1 MGIAALIIG
10 IVSAILA
17 FIPLCGYIAFIPA
30 LVGLALGIVDI
41 VQKSKKNDPKVM
53 GIVGVITNAAAIILI
68 VVWTILFAVAGVT
81 ADKDAKD
88 ALQKVTE
95 EVKKVEETN
104 K

>member
-41 VQKSKKNDPKVM
+41 VQKSKKNEPKVM

-68 VVWTILFAVAGVT
+68 VVWTILFAVTGVT

>member
-1 MGIAALIIG
+1 M
-10 IVSAILA
+10 LA
-17 FIPLCGYIAFIPA
+17 FIPLCGYIAFVPA

-41 VQKSKKNDPKVM
+41 VQKSKKNEPKVM

-81 ADKDAKD
+81 ADKDGKD
-88 ALQKVTE
+88 ALQKLTE

>member
-41 VQKSKKNDPKVM
+41 VQKSKKNEPKVM

>member
-1 MGIAALIIG
+1 
-10 IVSAILA
+10 VLA
-17 FIPLCGYIAFIPA
+17 FIPLCGYIAFVPA

-41 VQKSKKNDPKVM
+41 VLKSKKNESKVM
-53 GIVGVITNAAAIILI
+53 GIVGVITNAVAIILI
-68 VVWTILFAVAGVT
+68 IVWTILFAVAGVT